1 MTRSESSLAAKDSER
16 PQSGGKALPPM
27 AGEEEINRVFHLRHK
42 SAAVAVPPDFLH
54 ARQAIRIHV
63 LRPDHLFKTKAAM
76 AAAHATRLHATVRGL
91 ADAIAGDHIVHHD
104 CSRLD
109 LRGHGLA
116 AFAICCPD
124 AGSQSKFGV

>member
-1 MTRSESSLAAKDSER
+1 MTLSESSLAAKDSER

-63 LRPDHLFKTKAAM
+63 LRPDHLFKAKAAV
-76 AAAHATRLHATVRGL
+76 AAPDAARLHAAVRGL
-91 ADAIAGDHIVHHD
+91 AAAVAGDHIVHHAY
-104 CSRLD
+104 SPLD
-109 LRGHGLA
+109 LPAHALP
-116 AFAICCPD
+116 AFAIARP
-124 AGSQSKFGV
+124 AAPGPSAP